1 MSGQLIHRGKN
12 SWLLRIEKNRDPLT
26 KERVYRTRKFVG
38 DRHAARAELNKIL
51 QAQSE
56 RAECERLDMTVNDYF
71 NLWFETVAENRY
83 RYKTVENYKG
93 IINFDIRPMI
103 GHIPLSNLQSRDI
116 RRVLNAMKARGVC
129 SNTRRRFYSVIS
141 TAFERAVAWKLLET
155 NPVLEVKIP
164 RHEPKKIRAMTQEE
178 VSRFVEVTDKGRHGE
193 YFRTALIT
201 GMRPGEL
208 AGLRWHDV
216 DCGNLTI
223 SVQRSLAWKERF
235 SDGWILVPTKTVRG
249 RRQITISEELADLLG
264 NLRKRQESVK
274 RANVNGYKD
283 GGFVFANR
291 WGRPFHH
298 RFITRVFKTALLRA
312 GLPRTIRLY
321 DLRHTSATL
330 LLKAGEPVKAVSE
343 RLGHSTVELTLQTYA
358 HVLPGME
365 RDAANRMELLLEGRL
380 DEDS

>member
-26 KERVYRTRKFVG
+26 KERVNKTRKFVG
-38 DRHAARAELNKIL
+38 DRYAARAELNKML

-56 RAECERLDMTVNDYF
+56 KAEFECLDMTVNDYF

-83 RYKTVENYKG
+83 RYTTVENYKG

-103 GHIPLSNLQSRDI
+103 GHMALSNLQSKDI

-129 SNTRRRFYSVIS
+129 SNSRRRFYSVIS

-164 RHEPKKIRAMTQEE
+164 RHEPKKVRAMTQEE
-178 VSRFVEVTDKGRHGE
+178 VSRFVEVTDKGRHAG

-208 AGLRWHDV
+208 AGLRWPDI
-216 DCGNLTI
+216 DFGNLTI
-223 SVQRSLAWKERF
+223 SVQRSLAWKQRF

-249 RRQITISEELADLLG
+249 RRQITISKELADLLG
-264 NLRKRQESVK
+264 NLRKRQDSVK
-274 RANVNGYKD
+274 RANGNGYKD
-283 GGFVFANR
+283 DGFVFANR
-291 WGRPFHH
+291 WGRPVY
-298 RFITRVFKTALLRA
+298 RGFIIRGFKTALVRA
-312 GLPRTIRLY
+312 GLPTTIRLY

-365 RDAANRMELLLEGRL
+365 RDAADRMEALLEGND
-380 DEDS
+380 DECS

>member
-26 KERVYRTRKFVG
+26 KERVNRTRKFVG
-38 DRHAARAELNKIL
+38 DRYAARAELNKML

-56 RAECERLDMTVNDYF
+56 RAEFECLDMTVNDYF
-71 NLWFETVAENRY
+71 NVWLETVAENRY

-93 IINFDIRPMI
+93 IINFNIRPMI
-103 GHIPLSNLQSRDI
+103 GHIPLSNLQPRDI
-116 RRVLNAMKARGVC
+116 QRVLNAMKARGVC
-129 SNTRRRFYSVIS
+129 SNSRRRFYSVIS

-155 NPVLEVKIP
+155 NPVLELKIP

-178 VSRFVEVTDKGRHGE
+178 VSRFVEVTDKGRHAE

-235 SDGWILVPTKTVRG
+235 SDGWVLVPTKTVQG
-249 RRQITISEELADLLG
+249 RRQITISKELADSLG
-264 NLRKRQESVK
+264 NLKKRQDSVK
-274 RANVNGYKD
+274 RASGNGYKD
-283 GGFVFANR
+283 DRFVFTNR
-291 WGRPFHH
+291 WGRPIHR
-298 RFITRVFKTALLRA
+298 RFITQVFKTALERA
-312 GLPRTIRLY
+312 GLPTTIRLY
-321 DLRHTSATL
+321 DLRHTNATL

-343 RLGHSTVELTLQTYA
+343 RLGHSTICITLQIYA
-358 HVLPGME
+358 HVLPGMQ
-365 RDAANRMELLLEGRL
+365 RSAANRMEELLEGRS
-380 DEDS
+380 DDCS

>member
-12 SWLLRIEKNRDPLT
+12 SWVLRIEKNRDPLT

-38 DRHAARAELNKIL
+38 DRHAARAELNKML

-56 RAECERLDMTVNDYF
+56 RAEFECVDMTVNDYF

-83 RYKTVENYKG
+83 RYKTVENYKV
-93 IINFDIRPMI
+93 IINFDVRPVL
-103 GHIPLSNLQSRDI
+103 GHIPLSRLQSGDI
-116 RRVLNAMKARGVC
+116 QRVLNAMKARGVC
-129 SNTRRRFYSVIS
+129 SNTRRRFYSVIA
-141 TAFERAVAWKLLET
+141 TAFERAVAWELLET

-164 RHEPKKIRAMTQEE
+164 RHEPKKISPMTQEE
-178 VSRFVEVTDKGRHGE
+178 VGRFVEVTDNGRHAE

-216 DCGNLTI
+216 DIGNLTI
-223 SVQRSLAWKERF
+223 AVQRSLTWRRPY
-235 SDGWILVPTKTVRG
+235 SDGWILVPTKTTRG
-249 RRQITISEELADLLG
+249 RRQITISKSLVDSLG
-264 NLRKRQESVK
+264 NLRKRHDSVK
-274 RANVNGYKD
+274 RANVRGYKD
-283 GGFVFANR
+283 DGFVFANR
-291 WGRPFHH
+291 WGRPVHP
-298 RFITRVFKTALLRA
+298 RFIVRVFKTALLRA
-312 GLPRTIRLY
+312 GLPTTIRLY

-343 RLGHSTVELTLQTYA
+343 RLGHSTVWLTLQTYA

-365 RDAANRMELLLEGRL
+365 RDAANRMELLLEGSF